1 MNNSIKVYM
10 GNICT
15 NHEEK
20 IIYLEN
26 RLEEQKVQ
34 MEDLNHQN
42 IMLRRDNKYFKSR
55 LEKEQQQ
62 LLVIK

>member
-1 MNNSIKVYM
+1 M

-15 NHEEK
+15 SHEEK

-26 RLEEQKVQ
+26 RLEEQKLQ
-34 MEDLNHQN
+34 MDELSNQN
-42 IMLRRDNKYFKSR
+42 IMLKRDNMYFKRR

-62 LLVIK
+62 LLVTK

>member
-1 MNNSIKVYM
+1 M

-26 RLEEQKVQ
+26 RLEEQ
-34 MEDLNHQN
+34 QN
-42 IMLRRDNKYFKSR
+42 LMNELSNQNKLLQRDNIYLKRR
-55 LEKEQQQ
+55 LNREQRNI
-62 LLVIK
+62 LIR